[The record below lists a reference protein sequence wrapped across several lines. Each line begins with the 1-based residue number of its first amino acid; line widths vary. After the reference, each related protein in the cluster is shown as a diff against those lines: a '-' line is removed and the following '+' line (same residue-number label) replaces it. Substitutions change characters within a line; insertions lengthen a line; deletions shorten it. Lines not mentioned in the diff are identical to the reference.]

1 MTNTN
6 TNNSVEEKLIGV
18 GCYVWEKYG
27 RKRIY
32 INEDQLE
39 KVFGLSISR
48 YNSGWICSAFLNG
61 EKISNSEA
69 RRLLAIKPYYDC
81 LSGKFVGKLAPLP
94 FFAA

>member
-1 MTNTN
+1 MTN
-6 TNNSVEEKLIGV
+6 SIEEKLVSIG
-18 GCYVWEKYG
+18 CSVWEKYG

-32 INEDQLE
+32 IDSDEEIE

-81 LSGKFVGKLAPLP
+81 LSGKFVGKLAPVE